1 MADRIFQVWEE
12 KLKSLL
18 DSVEKELAEVR
29 AQKEALFSLNTD
41 VQNKIEGRLIHD
53 DRRLIL
59 SAPEIV
65 IGNVNM
71 GGMLDPAG
79 GCTIIIRGNQV
90 AVEGVGNTGSVE
102 MRAPVIS
109 QKAENPGVDGTE
121 HTVEGV
127 SQVIIQGREVAVD
140 TCDIP
145 AGGAFLDA
153 RSVGGGSG
161 IALYADKRLTM
172 QSVSSKKDVTK
183 RLEDKIKELKS
194 AKEALKK
201 ETKSDLDGFKKQS
214 QTLIKLNDDKD
225 KLSEIDDDE
234 MTKKYHEINELNELI
249 DDLSPQLAGEV
260 YRQSKKVAE
269 LAELNRQEKFFTKM
283 KDEVGKISDD
293 DFKKK
298 PVPSSMAILTEKL
311 NIMNADGDG
320 NLRIDEG
327 SGINIYSNQ
336 VKVEGVLDD
345 KGSLDKGNKLTVNM
359 KTIELSTAGRSGV
372 EQEEKD
378 GDFTLK
384 AAKLPAEGDVIIT
397 SKNITMQ
404 TINAEVAD
412 KKYKDTGLVE
422 GGSINIRSKSIG
434 LSNVNTTDVEAD
446 DKGKVTKATFKPEGE
461 ILLFSKNVQ
470 ISSMES
476 KLDGGKVEETALAKD
491 SIFSVRAEKM
501 SLSAADHEGKAS
513 GQATINAKQ
522 VTVSAMNVDPKTKKF
537 KEVAQGGSIEVY
549 AEKETLVAK
558 KDLAMHGEENA
569 QFTSTKKLLVN
580 GKDTTEVKQDSKNLL
595 TLSGGNTDLSG
606 GKVTVSGDTTVKA
619 LTSPLVSAE
628 KLEVKSA
635 FKSTNISDGIF
646 VAAKNTSPAS
656 SKIDMKKESTDV
668 SKEALDGGA
677 ATEKN
682 QGDALGNMA
691 GDCFYQQELSRFKRK
706 RADILPCWATAI

>member
-1 MADRIFQVWEE
+1 MADRIYQDWEA

-41 VQNKIEGRLIHD
+41 RVSAIEGRVIHD

-90 AVEGVGNTGSVE
+90 AVEGVGSAGSVE
-102 MRAPVIS
+102 TRAPIIT
-109 QKAENPGVDGTE
+109 QKAENPGIDGTE
-121 HTVEGV
+121 HTVESV
-127 SQVIIQGREVAVD
+127 SKVIIQGREVAVD
-140 TCDIP
+140 TSDIP
-145 AGGAFLDA
+145 SGGAFLDA
-153 RSVGGGSG
+153 RTVSGGCG
-161 IALYADKRLTM
+161 IALYADKQINV
-172 QSVSSKKDVTK
+172 QSVSSKQEVTK
-183 RLEDKIKELKS
+183 RLEDKIKRLKS
-194 AKEALKK
+194 AKEAMKQDAK
-201 ETKSDLDGFKKQS
+201 NDLDKFKEQVKN
-214 QTLIKLNDDKD
+214 LVEINDERD
-225 KLSEIDDDE
+225 KLRLIDEDE
-234 MTKKYHEINELNELI
+234 LTSKYHDINDLNLLI
-249 DDLSPQLAGEV
+249 DELSPQLADEV
-260 YRQSKKVAE
+260 YRQTANTSR

-283 KDEVGKISDD
+283 KDQVGKVSDD

-298 PVPSSMAILTEKL
+298 PAKSSISIQTEKL
-311 NIMNADGDG
+311 NIASVDGDG
-320 NLRIDEG
+320 NLRTDEG
-327 SGINIYSNQ
+327 SGVSIYSNRMNI
-336 VKVEGVLDD
+336 EGVLDD
-345 KGSLDKGNKLTVNM
+345 KGSLDKDNRLTVNM
-359 KTIELSTAGRSGV
+359 KTVELSTAGRSGV
-372 EQEEKD
+372 EQDDKD
-378 GDFTLK
+378 GSLK

-412 KKYKDTGLVE
+412 KKYKDTGLVD
-422 GGSINIRSKSIG
+422 GGSITIRSKSIG

-446 DKGKVTKATFKPEGE
+446 DKGKVTKATYKPEGE
-461 ILLFSKNVQ
+461 ILLFSNNVQ
-470 ISSMES
+470 ISGMES
-476 KLDGGKVEETALAKD
+476 KLDGGKVEETALAKG

-501 SLSAADHEGKAS
+501 SLSAADHEGKAA

-522 VTVSAMNVDPKTKKF
+522 VTVSSMNVDPKTKKF

-558 KDLAMHGEENA
+558 KDLAVHGEENA

-580 GKDTTEVKQDSKNLL
+580 GKETTEVKQDSKNLL

-635 FKSTNISDGIF
+635 FKSTNISDGVF
-646 VAAKNTSPAS
+646 VATKNTSPAS
-656 SKIDMKKESTDV
+656 SKIEMKKESADV
-668 SKEALDGGA
+668 NKEALDGGA

-691 GDCFYQQELSRFKRK
+691 VGVLNNALGIAMKVGYKKPGEKK
-706 RADILPCWATAI
+706 